1 MSKDDPLSYLLD
13 LDGEILVQAG
23 GYWAKIEAHTCKV
36 SPQVPHGISYS
47 LTLHDRYG
55 ERVLGFDNAHA
66 PPKGRKGFSTRCVQ
80 YDHWHPDGRTIE
92 AYEFSD
98 PGKLLEDFFA
108 AVDRILTARGI
119 T

>member
-1 MSKDDPLSYLLD
+1 MSKDDALSYLLD

-23 GYWAKIEAHTCKV
+23 GYWVKIEARACEP
-36 SPQVPHGISYS
+36 SPQVPHGISYT

-66 PPKGRKGFSTRCVQ
+66 PPKERKAFSARRIA
-80 YDHWHPDGRTIE
+80 YDHWHPSGRTLE
-92 AYEFSD
+92 AYEFTD
-98 PGKLLEDFFA
+98 AGKLLEDFFA
-108 AVDRILTARGI
+108 AVNRILTDKGV

>member
-1 MSKDDPLSYLLD
+1 MSRDALSYLLD

-23 GYWAKIEAHTCKV
+23 GYWVKIEARAREASSH
-36 SPQVPHGISYS
+36 VPHGISYS

-66 PPKGRKGFSTRCVQ
+66 PPKDGFSARRVE

-92 AYEFSD
+92 AYEFTD
-98 PGKLLEDFFA
+98 AGKLLADFFA
-108 AVDRILTARGI
+108 AVDRILTDKGV

>member
-13 LDGEILVQAG
+13 LDGESLVQAG
-23 GYWAKIEAHTCKV
+23 GYWVKVEARNCEA
-36 SPQVPHGISYS
+36 SPQMPHGISYS

-66 PPKGRKGFSTRCVQ
+66 PPKPGKGFAARRIE

-92 AYEFSD
+92 AYEFRD
-98 PGKLLEDFFA
+98 AGKLLEDFFA
-108 AVDRILTARGI
+108 AVDRILTDKGV

>member
-1 MSKDDPLSYLLD
+1 MSRSDLLSYLLD
-13 LDGEILVQAG
+13 LDGEILVQEG
-23 GYWAKIEAHTCKV
+23 GYWVKIEVHTCEA

-47 LTLHDRYG
+47 LTLHDQYG

-66 PPKGRKGFSTRCVQ
+66 PPKGRKGFSARHVE

-92 AYEFSD
+92 AYEFTD
-98 PGKLLEDFFA
+98 AGKLLDDFFA
-108 AVDRILTARGI
+108 AVDRILRDRGV